1 VEGKGVHDEEE
12 KWREKESMMRTRSGG
27 KGVYDEE
34 EKWRPLPRV
43 IDGPKPPQERVGGR
57 ETERR
62 KQTSF
67 GNHSQWVSL
76 LTAQKIK

>member
-1 VEGKGVHDEEE
+1 MIRSGEAERKGVH
-12 KWREKESMMRTRSGG
+12 
-27 KGVYDEE
+27 DEE